1 VFADGEHAMKTA
13 LQELEE
19 AGHLQRV
26 LGNRSTGF
34 DHQWVVYEDLVE
46 CPNTACS
53 TEEPIG
59 RFSASGE
66 STSEEPISGK
76 PPSIKKNNSKKNN
89 SKKTTREGGVAPTA
103 ADLVEMRQMLND
115 VDWDRQALVLWRSG
129 ESGSCPETLVD
140 VDVVDGAVR
149 VATERDTGPNM
160 ACTDDYNPYRM
171 VAAVDRDRLPDA
183 DALPADLDGVP
194 DGQARAWP

>member
-115 VDWDRQALVLWRSG
+115 VDWD
-129 ESGSCPETLVD
+129 
-140 VDVVDGAVR
+140 
-149 VATERDTGPNM
+149 
-160 ACTDDYNPYRM
+160 
-171 VAAVDRDRLPDA
+171 
-183 DALPADLDGVP
+183 DLDPLTLWKRLETGDLENKPVRSPLAYLRSLANRGELSGYLGACAHLIEEPSGVP
-194 DGQARAWP
+194 SIPVASGTESWAAQAGGWS